1 MRLLA
6 VIFLS
11 LEAFSAVA
19 ASGADIRRVS
29 VDKPYFHW
37 LFGGFGSQHSEASLT
52 ALMTDEFRDQRCVKS
67 LREIGPTFGRGYIGF
82 AEISK
87 EHLDRFADY
96 YDLTFRQAQTTL
108 YVVPCAIGSFP
119 ERLDPDEYAEKV
131 AANLDYLIKT
141 RKCTKIRYYCLT
153 NELVA
158 GGKCNY
164 FEAYNQ
170 MDNGANAVCR

>member
-29 VDKPYFHW
+29 VDKPYFRW

-131 AANLDYLIKT
+131 AASLDYLIKT
-141 RKCTKIRYYCLT
+141 RKRTKIRYYCLT